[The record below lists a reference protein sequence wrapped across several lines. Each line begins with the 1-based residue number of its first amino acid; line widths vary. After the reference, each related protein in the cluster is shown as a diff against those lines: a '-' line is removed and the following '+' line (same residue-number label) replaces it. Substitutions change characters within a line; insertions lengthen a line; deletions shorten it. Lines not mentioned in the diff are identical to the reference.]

1 MSVESLKNKPD
12 LTINEF
18 NQLINSE
25 TDVKIYRKLNFLKLK
40 KEGYSTKDACKFANL
55 KKSIAYLTL
64 DQWENGGY
72 NNIIRKKGGGRSP
85 KLNNNQ
91 LQELKKYLNTNKL
104 SSESDIQKFIK
115 NKWNEE
121 YTPAGVRNLLKTQF
135 NINLNE
141 NKNTIDELTSELQ
154 LYLKDLENRDVQNDN
169 DLNQLKFYISRETNA
184 EILKKLSYLLLRH
197 LGFTNKF
204 ASELFSITTATG
216 NNWMNKWKKYGYES
230 LKRKKGQGRK
240 SKLTNDEIKIL
251 KKN

>member
-1 MSVESLKNKPD
+1 MSVESLKNKPN
-12 LTINEF
+12 LTVDEF

-40 KEGYSTKDACKFANL
+40 KQGYSTKDACKFANL

-64 DQWENGGY
+64 DQWEEEGY
-72 NNIIRKKGGGRSP
+72 KGIIRKKGGGRSP
-85 KLNNNQ
+85 KLNNDQ
-91 LQELKKYLNTNKL
+91 LLELKKYLNTHKF
-104 SSESDIQKFIK
+104 SSETDIQRFIK

-121 YTPAGVRNLLKTQF
+121 YTPAGVRNLLKTQL

-141 NKNTIDELTSELQ
+141 NKHTINELTTKLQ
-154 LYLKDLENRDVQNDN
+154 IHLKELENIDVENDE
-169 DLNQLKFYISRETNA
+169 DLNQLKFYISREGNG
-184 EILKKLSYLLLRH
+184 EIFKKLSYLLLRY

-204 ASELFSITTATG
+204 TSELFSITTATG
-216 NNWMNKWKKYGYES
+216 NNWMNKWKNEGYNG

-240 SKLTNDEIKIL
+240 CKLTNEEIKIL